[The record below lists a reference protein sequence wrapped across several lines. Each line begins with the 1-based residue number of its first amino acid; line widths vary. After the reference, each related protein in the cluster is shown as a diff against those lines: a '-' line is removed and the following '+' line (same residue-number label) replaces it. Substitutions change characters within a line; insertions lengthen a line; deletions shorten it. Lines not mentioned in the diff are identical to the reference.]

1 MPVNK
6 RILGK
11 QTTGIKTL
19 PVGINREAI
28 LVSVLAH
35 LLWPRVD
42 CDSLSDGRYC
52 LHLGEDRQVLAIVM
66 LVLGRYQSCA
76 YP

>member
-35 LLWPRVD
+35 QLWAP
-42 CDSLSDGRYC
+42 
-52 LHLGEDRQVLAIVM
+52 
-66 LVLGRYQSCA
+66 
-76 YP
+76 